1 MIKAVEHLFLFVLA
15 SLWFFFLCMSPCSIE
30 VMCEWYVYIGNTLG
44 VFLHP
49 LHCCR
54 KGALTELSLAGLAD
68 QQAP

>member
-1 MIKAVEHLFLFVLA
+1 MIKAVEHLFLDVLA
-15 SLWFFFLCMSPCSIE
+15 SLWFFSLYVSTE

-49 LHCCR
+49 LHCCG

-68 QQAP
+68 QQAL